1 MVRCFLSW
9 CFSFATAIASV
20 QSSNQLHAQGSFET
34 VNAPGRF
41 KKLLTP
47 TLTDRWSFQGK
58 ANQTIIANV
67 TTNDFD
73 AVVELIRADG
83 EKEQV
88 LIELDDPGSNCA
100 MRFRLPADG
109 EYKLRVH
116 GFENKGG
123 GNYQVEL
130 QQFQATPILINERV
144 LGALDPK
151 GKAHFYFTVEDDS
164 FASLQLQ
171 GESISSQFK
180 DDKGVH
186 LQGWQSLLDFD
197 KGGEKLLELSGAPGV
212 RFEFVLGTVPR
223 HELTE
228 DKKLSQKLVAKSPC
242 VFEIEAKKGT
252 FRVIEIESTRPIAS
266 HLVYSPRK
274 REEANRIEL
283 EEAVQP
289 FHGLPIGSK
298 GLIARYAIMFGR
310 SERFQLQL
318 SSNAATMVNVVF
330 KDVVTQL
337 NSDQIVQ
344 DQLVVGSTRFYQLKR
359 EQGKTLVVKAESNQF
374 DTRLVLLDSTGEPI
388 ETDDDGADGLN
399 SQITHSSYKPDLS
412 LLAVSS
418 VGNGGGGAFQLSLRT
433 EEAKAIEIGPTY
445 SRQSIGGDDQWLVQG
460 AEGQLIV
467 FVVRGTSSEPH
478 VRILGSNGLEL
489 TSAGPMD
496 NMFNTVFAFE
506 FPKTEKYNV
515 LVSTSEGEY
524 KMQLF
529 EPGK

>member
-9 CFSFATAIASV
+9 CFVFATALASM
-20 QSSNQLHAQGSFET
+20 QSSNQLHAQGSNET
-34 VNAPGRF
+34 VKAPGRF

-47 TLTDRWSFQGK
+47 SLTDRWSFQGK
-58 ANQTIIANV
+58 AKQTIIANV

-73 AVVELIRADG
+73 AVVELVKVDG
-83 EKEQV
+83 EKEDV
-88 LIELDDPGSNCA
+88 LFELDDPGSNCA

-116 GFENKGG
+116 GYENKGG
-123 GNYQVEL
+123 GNYQLEL

-164 FASLQLQ
+164 FVSLQLQ
-171 GESISSQFK
+171 GASIGSQFK
-180 DDKGVH
+180 DGKGIH
-186 LQGWQSLLDFD
+186 LQGWQSLLAFE
-197 KGGEKLLELSGAPGV
+197 KGGEKFLELSGAPDA
-212 RFEFVLGTVPR
+212 RFEFVLGAVPR
-223 HELTE
+223 QGLTD
-228 DKKLSQKLVAKSPC
+228 DKKLSQKLAAKSPC

-266 HLVYSPRK
+266 NLVYSPRK

-283 EEAVQP
+283 DEAVQP

-298 GLIARYAIMFGR
+298 GLVTRYAIMFGR

-318 SSNAATMVNVVF
+318 SSNAATTANVVM
-330 KDVVTQL
+330 KDAVTQL
-337 NSDQIVQ
+337 NTDQIVQ
-344 DQLVVGSTRFYQLKR
+344 DQLIVGSTRFYQLKR
-359 EQGKTLVVKAESNQF
+359 EQGKTLVIKAESNQF
-374 DTRLVLLDSTGEPI
+374 DTRLVLFDSAGEPI

-399 SQITHSSYKPDLS
+399 SQITHSSNKPDLS

-433 EEAKAIEIGPTY
+433 EEAKTIEIGPTY
-445 SRQSIGGDDQWLVQG
+445 TRKSTGGDDQWLVQG
-460 AEGQLIV
+460 TEGQLIV
-467 FVVRGTSSEPH
+467 FVVRGTDSEPR
-478 VRILGSNGLEL
+478 VRILSSTGLEL
-489 TSAGPMD
+489 ISAGPMD
-496 NMFNTVFAFE
+496 YTLNTVFAFE

-515 LVSTSEGEY
+515 LVSMSEGEY

-529 EPGK
+529 EPSK